1 MLDNYLDE
9 LSRAT
14 RTNGSKNCPNCGA
27 PIEAE
32 TCPYCGTVFLDF
44 AAMDADQPFYMRV
57 KHDGKIYILK
67 VKMTS
72 MEFKVET
79 NDIYDKFGARLLT
92 LIRPISSLTLD
103 FDILN

>member
-14 RTNGSKNCPNCGA
+14 RTNGSKNCPNCSA
-27 PIEAE
+27 PIETE
-32 TCPYCGTVFLDF
+32 KCPYCGTMFLDF
-44 AAMDADQPFYMRV
+44 AAMDADQPFYMKV
-57 KHDGKIYILK
+57 KQDGKIYILK

-72 MEFKVET
+72 MELRIEP
-79 NDIYDKFGARLLT
+79 NDIYDTFGSRLLRFEP
-92 LIRPISSLTLD
+92 IRSLTLD

>member
-1 MLDNYLDE
+1 MFDSYLDE

-27 PIEAE
+27 PIETE
-32 TCPYCGTVFLDF
+32 TCPYCGTMFLDF
-44 AAMDADQPFYMRV
+44 AAMDADQPFYMKV
-57 KHDGKIYILK
+57 KQHGEIYILK

-72 MEFKVET
+72 MDLKTEC
-79 NDIYDKFGARLLT
+79 NDVYDIFGSRLLT
-92 LIRPISSLTLD
+92 LMPTSRLTLD

>member
-1 MLDNYLDE
+1 MLDSYLDE

-27 PIEAE
+27 PIETE
-32 TCPYCGTVFLDF
+32 TCPYCGTMFLDF
-44 AAMDADQPFYMRV
+44 AAMDADQPFYMKV
-57 KHDGKIYILK
+57 KQHGKIYILK

-72 MEFKVET
+72 TDLKTEC
-79 NDIYDKFGARLLT
+79 NDVYDIFGSRLLT
-92 LIRPISSLTLD
+92 LTSTSSLTLD

>member
-27 PIEAE
+27 PIETE
-32 TCPYCGTVFLDF
+32 KCPYCGTMFLDF
-44 AAMDADQPFYMRV
+44 AAMDADQPFYM
-57 KHDGKIYILK
+57 KIKQDGKIYILK
-67 VKMTS
+67 VKMSS
-72 MEFKVET
+72 MELRIEP
-79 NDIYDKFGARLLT
+79 NDIYDTFGSRLLRFEP
-92 LIRPISSLTLD
+92 IRSLTLD

>member
-27 PIEAE
+27 PIETE
-32 TCPYCGTVFLDF
+32 KCPYCGTVFLDF
-44 AAMDADQPFYMRV
+44 AAMDADQPFYM
-57 KHDGKIYILK
+57 K

-72 MEFKVET
+72 MDLKTEC
-79 NDIYDKFGARLLT
+79 NDVYDIFGSRLLT
-92 LIRPISSLTLD
+92 LTSTSSLTLD

>member
-27 PIEAE
+27 PIETE
-32 TCPYCGTVFLDF
+32 KCPYCGTIFLDF
-44 AAMDADQPFYMRV
+44 AAMDADQPFYM
-57 KHDGKIYILK
+57 KIKQDGKIYILK
-67 VKMTS
+67 VKMSS
-72 MEFKVET
+72 MELRIEP
-79 NDIYDKFGARLLT
+79 NDIYDIFGSRLLRFEP
-92 LIRPISSLTLD
+92 IRSLTLD

>member
-27 PIEAE
+27 PIETE

-44 AAMDADQPFYMRV
+44 AAIDADQPFYMKV

-67 VKMTS
+67 VMMSS
-72 MEFKVET
+72 MELRIEP
-79 NDIYDKFGARLLT
+79 NDIYDTFGSRLLRFEP
-92 LIRPISSLTLD
+92 IRSLTLD

>member
-27 PIEAE
+27 PIETE
-32 TCPYCGTVFLDF
+32 KCPYCGTMFLDF
-44 AAMDADQPFYMRV
+44 AAMDADQPFYMKV
-57 KHDGKIYILK
+57 KQDGEIYILK

-72 MEFKVET
+72 MELKAEHDDTYGV
-79 NDIYDKFGARLLT
+79 FGSRRLT
-92 LIRPISSLTLD
+92 LRPISSLTLD
-103 FDILN
+103 FDVLD

>member
-27 PIEAE
+27 PIETE

-44 AAMDADQPFYMRV
+44 AAMDADQPFYMKV

-72 MEFKVET
+72 MEPKTEC
-79 NDIYDKFGARLLT
+79 NDVYNIFGSRLLT
-92 LIRPISSLTLD
+92 LRSISRLTLD

>member
-27 PIEAE
+27 PIETE
-32 TCPYCGTVFLDF
+32 KCPYCGTMFLDF
-44 AAMDADQPFYMRV
+44 AAMDADQPFYMKV
-57 KHDGKIYILK
+57 KQDGKIYILK
-67 VKMTS
+67 VMMSS
-72 MEFKVET
+72 MELKA
-79 NDIYDKFGARLLT
+79 DYSDAYGMFGSRLLT
-92 LIRPISSLTLD
+92 LRPISSLTLD

>member
-27 PIEAE
+27 PIETE
-32 TCPYCGTVFLDF
+32 KCPYCGTMFLDF
-44 AAMDADQPFYMRV
+44 AAMDADQPFYMKV
-57 KHDGKIYILK
+57 KQDGKIYILK
-67 VKMTS
+67 VKMSS
-72 MEFKVET
+72 MELRIEP
-79 NDIYDKFGARLLT
+79 NDIYDTFGSRLLRFEP
-92 LIRPISSLTLD
+92 IRSLTLD

>member
-27 PIEAE
+27 PIE
-32 TCPYCGTVFLDF
+32 TDKCPYCGTMFLDF
-44 AAMDADQPFYMRV
+44 AAMDADQPFYM
-57 KHDGKIYILK
+57 KIKQDGKIYILK
-67 VKMTS
+67 VKMSS
-72 MEFKVET
+72 MELRIEP
-79 NDIYDKFGARLLT
+79 NDIYDTFGSRLLRFEP
-92 LIRPISSLTLD
+92 IRSLTLD